1 MTNKKKKK
9 HGKIE
14 KKKNAP
20 FLQFKL
26 GVLLLLIAVSFVGT
40 FGIYMITATADP
52 DYWQNEIVSKS
63 ESSGPG
69 AENKTFRTKK
79 NVTNPVPL
87 SDRVDHSRMRDCAF
101 IGDFSQL
108 TGYYDTKTEFV
119 FTDSV
124 TGMSESRMNSISRS
138 ITETKAIYIWYD
150 YPENYEETINA
161 LKNLISVIQ
170 GQHNLPIY
178 ILNVIPDADPEQS
191 RNVDQWNSQ
200 LFAFCDAYTLHYL
213 DINTSLKNNEGTL
226 SGEYQEKETLYN
238 EIGELILTH
247 VDD

>member
-1 MTNKKKKK
+1 M
-9 HGKIE
+9 
-14 KKKNAP
+14 
-20 FLQFKL
+20 
-26 GVLLLLIAVSFVGT
+26 
-40 FGIYMITATADP
+40 
-52 DYWQNEIVSKS
+52 
-63 ESSGPG
+63 
-69 AENKTFRTKK
+69 
-79 NVTNPVPL
+79 
-87 SDRVDHSRMRDCAF
+87 
-101 IGDFSQL
+101 
-108 TGYYDTKTEFV
+108 
-119 FTDSV
+119 
-124 TGMSESRMNSISRS
+124 
-138 ITETKAIYIWYD
+138 
-150 YPENYEETINA
+150 
-161 LKNLISVIQ
+161 KNLISVIQ